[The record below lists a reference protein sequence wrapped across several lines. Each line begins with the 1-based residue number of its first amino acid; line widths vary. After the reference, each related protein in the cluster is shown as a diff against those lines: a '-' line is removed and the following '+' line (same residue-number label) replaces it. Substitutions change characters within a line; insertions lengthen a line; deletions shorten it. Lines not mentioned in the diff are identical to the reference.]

1 MALVP
6 LNLLV
11 SHNGKSKRQHITCVY
26 KCGDACS
33 KPVRNTSDNEYF
45 GDVVKALSRRSMLQ
59 AGGIAVLAVGAGSAL
74 AACGTDEQPGRPGH
88 PDVIDGARRDAAG
101 HEVRL
106 GRTQQRGRRRRRRR
120 LPAGG
125 GDQLGR
131 PGAAERAEVRRRQ
144 SERRRSARPVRLQQ
158 RLRRAPAC
166 PGTAEPLPV
175 GDQLRVRQPAVHVPR
190 LQPRRPD
197 PRAVRHRDRRD
208 RHGRRR
214 GRAHAGGTQAGD
226 GSLQPAHH
234 RRHPDDADRP
244 RRGNR
249 LREDR
254 RRPGRP
260 DNRRHLRQLCRRR
273 DPMGHSAFR

>member
-11 SHNGKSKRQHITCVY
+11 THNGKSKRQHITCVY

-45 GDVVKALSRRSMLQ
+45 GDIVKAVSRRSMLQ

-74 AACGTDEQPGRPGH
+74 AACGTDEQPRQGSH
-88 PDVIDGARRDAAG
+88 PDVIGGARRDAAG

-106 GRTQQRGRRRRRRR
+106 RRTQQRGRRRRRRR
-120 LPAGG
+120 LPAGRR
-125 GDQLGR
+125 DQLGR
-131 PGAAERAEVRRRQ
+131 PGAAGRAEVRRR
-144 SERRRSARPVRLQQ
+144 EADRRRPARPVRLQQ
-158 RLRRAPAC
+158 RLRRAAADRGP
-166 PGTAEPLPV
+166 AEPLPA
-175 GDQLRVRQPAVHVPR
+175 GDQLRVRHPAVHVPR
-190 LQPRRPD
+190 LQRRRPD

-214 GRAHAGGTQAGD
+214 GRAHAGGTEAGD

-244 RRGNR
+244 RRGHR
-249 LREDR
+249 LRQDR
-254 RRPGRP
+254 RRPDRP
-260 DNRRHLRQLCRRR
+260 R
-273 DPMGHSAFR
+273 PSPAPSPTVPAA